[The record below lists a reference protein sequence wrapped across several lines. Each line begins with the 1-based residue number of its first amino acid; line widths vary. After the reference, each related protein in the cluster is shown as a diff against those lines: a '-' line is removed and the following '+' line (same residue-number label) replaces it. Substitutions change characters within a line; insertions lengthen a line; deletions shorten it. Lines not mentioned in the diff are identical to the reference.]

1 MSHLLNTYA
10 RLPVAFVKGE
20 GAYLIG
26 DDGRRYLDGLCG
38 LAVCGLGHAH
48 PAVAKAL
55 RDQAG
60 ALLHTSNLYE
70 IPLQAELAKRLAA
83 LSGMDRA
90 FFANSGAEANEA
102 ALKIARLHGHR
113 LGIKKPDV
121 LVTESSF
128 HGRTMATLTATGQR
142 KVQAGFE
149 PLLTGFA
156 RAPFN
161 DVAAIERIAANNPNA
176 VAVFVEPIQG
186 EGGVNIPDQGYLE
199 ALRRICDANQWLL
212 MLDEVQTGNG
222 RTGAFFAYQ
231 HSGVLP
237 DVATTAKGLGNG
249 VPIGV
254 CLARGAA
261 ADLFQPGHHAS
272 TFGGNPLAC
281 AAAHAV
287 LDTLE
292 RDNLIPRA
300 AELGERIQSGLRRA
314 LAGSNLLKEV
324 RGKGLMIAVELNEP
338 RPGLVQA
345 GLKAGVL
352 INQIGER
359 VVRLLPPL
367 ILTDAQADELV
378 KQVAAL
384 LRS

>member
-20 GAYLIG
+20 GAYLT
-26 DDGRRYLDGLCG
+26 DDGGKRYLDALCG

-48 PAVAKAL
+48 PAVTKAL

-83 LSGMDRA
+83 LSGMERA

-113 LGIKKPDV
+113 LGIKQPDV

-161 DVAAIERIAANNPNA
+161 DVAAVERIATNNPNA

-186 EGGVNIPDQGYLE
+186 EGGVNIPDAGYLK

-261 ADLFQPGHHAS
+261 ADLFQPGHHGS

-287 LDTLE
+287 LDTLQQ
-292 RDNLIPRA
+292 DNLIPRA
-300 AELGERIQSGLRRA
+300 AELGERIQDGLRRA

-345 GLKAGVL
+345 GLEAGVL
-352 INQIGER
+352 INQIGEQ

-378 KQVAAL
+378 EQVAAL
-384 LRS
+384 LQS

>member
-20 GAYLIG
+20 GAYLT
-26 DDGRRYLDGLCG
+26 DDGGKRYLDALCG

-55 RDQAG
+55 RDQAD

-83 LSGMDRA
+83 LSGMERA

-102 ALKIARLHGHR
+102 ALKIARLHGHQ

-161 DVAAIERIAANNPNA
+161 DVAAVERIAANNPKVA
-176 VAVFVEPIQG
+176 AVFVEPIQG
-186 EGGVNIPDQGYLE
+186 EGGVNIPDAGYLE
-199 ALRRICDANQWLL
+199 ALRRICDANRWLL

-231 HSGVLP
+231 HSAILP

-254 CLARGAA
+254 CLARGGA
-261 ADLFQPGHHAS
+261 ADLFQPGHHGS

-300 AELGERIQSGLRRA
+300 AELGERIQDGLRRA

-345 GLKAGVL
+345 GLEAGVL
-352 INQIGER
+352 INQIGEQ

-367 ILTDAQADELV
+367 ILTDAQADKLV
-378 KQVAAL
+378 EQVAAL
-384 LRS
+384 LQS

>member
-113 LGIKKPDV
+113 LGITKPDV

-186 EGGVNIPDQGYLE
+186 EGGVNIPDEGYLA

-237 DVATTAKGLGNG
+237 DVVTTAKGLGNG

-261 ADLFQPGHHAS
+261 ADLFQPGHHGS

-300 AELGERIQSGLRRA
+300 AVLGERIQDGLRRA

-338 RPGLVQA
+338 RPGLVLA

-352 INQIGER
+352 INQIGEQ

-384 LRS
+384 LQN

>member
-55 RDQAG
+55 CDQAG

-113 LGIKKPDV
+113 LGVKKPDV

-300 AELGERIQSGLRRA
+300 AELGERIQDGLRRE

-384 LRS
+384 LQN

>member
-113 LGIKKPDV
+113 LGITKPDV

-161 DVAAIERIAANNPNA
+161 DGAAIERIAANNPNA

-186 EGGVNIPDQGYLE
+186 EGGVNIPDEGYLA

-222 RTGAFFAYQ
+222 RTGTFFAYQ
-231 HSGVLP
+231 HSSVLP
-237 DVATTAKGLGNG
+237 DVVTTAKGLGNG

-261 ADLFQPGHHAS
+261 ADLFQPGHHGS

-287 LDTLE
+287 LDILE

-300 AELGERIQSGLRRA
+300 AELGERIQDGLRRA

-352 INQIGER
+352 INQIGEQ

-384 LRS
+384 LQN

>member
-113 LGIKKPDV
+113 LGITKPDV

-186 EGGVNIPDQGYLE
+186 EGGVNIPDEGYLE

-237 DVATTAKGLGNG
+237 DVVTTAKGLGNG

-261 ADLFQPGHHAS
+261 ADLFQPGHHGS

-300 AELGERIQSGLRRA
+300 AVLGERIQDGLRRA

-338 RPGLVQA
+338 RPGLVLA

-352 INQIGER
+352 INQIGEQ

-384 LRS
+384 LQN

>member
-70 IPLQAELAKRLAA
+70 IPLQTELAKRLAA

-113 LGIKKPDV
+113 LGVKKPDV

-300 AELGERIQSGLRRA
+300 AELGKRIQSGLRRA

-324 RGKGLMIAVELNEP
+324 RGKGLMIAMELNEP

-384 LRS
+384 LQN

>member
-113 LGIKKPDV
+113 LGVKKPDV

-300 AELGERIQSGLRRA
+300 AELGERIQDGLRRE

-384 LRS
+384 LQN

>member
-113 LGIKKPDV
+113 LGVKKPDV

-300 AELGERIQSGLRRA
+300 AELGERIQDGLRRE

>member
-83 LSGMDRA
+83 LSGMERA

-186 EGGVNIPDQGYLE
+186 EGGVNIPDDGYLE

-261 ADLFQPGHHAS
+261 ADLFQPGHHGS

-292 RDNLIPRA
+292 RDNLIHRA
-300 AELGERIQSGLRRA
+300 AELGERIQDGLRRA

-352 INQIGER
+352 INQIGEQ

-384 LRS
+384 LQN